1 MSAAEILPPCD
12 SDAIQIGDLYRKGKS
27 SMVDSVRYLVEAG
40 QRLVAKKDS
49 LRHGEWLPWLEAN
62 ADALGSGERTGRLL
76 MSGANRKLTADL
88 SEEDAL
94 RLNREIWGNSR
105 GGPRTLGTGE
115 TEWYTPARYVELAR
129 RVLGTIDLD
138 PASCDA
144 AQKTVRATA
153 YYTKTEDGLSREWH
167 GRVWLNPPY
176 AQPDIAHFIDKL
188 ITERSDGR
196 VTAAI
201 ALVNNYTDTG
211 WFHAA
216 AEIADATCFTRG
228 RVKFVDVNG
237 AECDAPA
244 RGSVFFYFGNRV
256 SDFAATFLEVGLI
269 NVPYPPLLGAS
280 DDGLDIPESLRRAPK
295 AAAS

>member
-1 MSAAEILPPCD
+1 MSREILPPQD
-12 SDAIQIGDLYRKGKS
+12 GDAIEIGDLYRKGKS
-27 SMVDSVRYLVEAG
+27 SMVDSMRYLVEAG
-40 QRLVAKKDS
+40 QRLIAKKDG
-49 LRHGEWLPWLEAN
+49 LEHGLWLPWLEMN
-62 ADALGSGERTGRLL
+62 ATALGFDSPRTAQLL
-76 MSGANRKLTADL
+76 MRGAEKAKSTSHLDEGA
-88 SEEDAL
+88 AL
-94 RLNREIWGNSR
+94 QLNREIWGNR

-115 TEWYTPARYVELAR
+115 TEWYTPRRYVELAR

-144 AQKTVRATA
+144 AQKTVRATT
-153 YYTKTEDGLSREWH
+153 YYTKAEDGLSREWR

-176 AQPDIAHFIDKL
+176 AQPDIVHFIDKL

-216 AEIADATCFTRG
+216 AEIAEATCLTRG
-228 RVKFVDVNG
+228 RVKFVDVDG
-237 AECDAPA
+237 SECDAPA
-244 RGSVFFYFGNRV
+244 QGSVFFYFGDRV

-269 NVPYPPLLGAS
+269 NVPYPTLLERPDN
-280 DDGLDIPESLRRAPK
+280 DDGIPECLRRAPK
-295 AAAS
+295 ATA

>member
-1 MSAAEILPPCD
+1 MNVPALAAEILPPQD
-12 SDAIQIGDLYRKGKS
+12 SDAAQIGDLYRKGKS

-40 QRLVAKKDS
+40 QRLIAKKGS
-49 LRHGEWLPWLEAN
+49 LRHGEWLSWLTAN
-62 ADALGSGERTGRLL
+62 ADALGFDTPRTAQLL
-76 MSGANRKLTADL
+76 MRGAEKAKSTSHLDESAARQ
-88 SEEDAL
+88 
-94 RLNREIWGNSR
+94 LNRELWGNFQ

-129 RVLGTIDLD
+129 RVLGAIDLD

-144 AQKTVRATA
+144 AQKTVRATT
-153 YYTKTEDGLSREWH
+153 YYTKAEDGLSREWR
-167 GRVWLNPPY
+167 GRIWLNPPY
-176 AQPDIAHFIDKL
+176 AQPEIVHFIDKL
-188 ITERSDGR
+188 IGERSDGR

-228 RVKFVDVNG
+228 RVKFVNIDG

-244 RGSVFFYFGNRV
+244 QGSVFFYFGDRV
-256 SDFAATFLEVGLI
+256 SDFAATFLEIGLI
-269 NVPYPPLLGAS
+269 NVPYSG
-280 DDGLDIPESLRRAPK
+280 DGLDIPECLRRAPK
-295 AAAS
+295 AAS